1 MASDDVSPCLFI
13 ALSTVIDLATW
24 AKNKPPAVFKKEKK
38 TPADRNSAY
47 LCIYIFF
54 PTGPV
59 QNLVS
64 EMEVEVVAHDGE
76 KERKKKKR
84 RNQLGL
90 T

>member
-54 PTGPV
+54 RLDRFKILFPKWK
-59 QNLVS
+59 LRWWHM
-64 EMEVEVVAHDGE
+64 MEKK
-76 KERKKKKR
+76 KERKRK
-84 RNQLGL
+84 GG
-90 T
+90 TSWA